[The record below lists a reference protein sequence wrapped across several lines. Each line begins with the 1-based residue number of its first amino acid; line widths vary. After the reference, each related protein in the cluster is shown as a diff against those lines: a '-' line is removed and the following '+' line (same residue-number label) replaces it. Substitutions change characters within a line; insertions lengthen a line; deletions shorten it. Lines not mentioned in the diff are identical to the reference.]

1 MREMKSKSRT
11 SRTGVTRRKASKSA
25 VAPGK
30 RRNTAQTRV
39 FGKRKTPPK
48 GLIASRLYA
57 IAQGEVPMRPFT
69 LGAGVLIAGV
79 VLYGLFVGG
88 HVAAAGRAVTA
99 QADKLMAMAGFSIQ
113 EVTVTGRQHTR
124 PDRLLAALGISRGD
138 SILSFDTEEARER
151 VERLDWVKS
160 ATVTRLLP
168 DAIRLDIVERKPFAI
183 WQRGGFLSV
192 VDKDGTPITDENIKS
207 YASLP
212 FVVGFGAPRAAPE
225 LIAMMAEK
233 YPVLLTR
240 VRAFV
245 RVSER
250 RWNLRLENG
259 VDVKLPEKDVSE
271 ALARLVA
278 YDAEHRIL
286 SRDIVAVDLRLKDRV
301 AVELTEEAANALKD
315 GPAVG
320 VSLQD
325 GDVRSRKTAGTGGRT

>member
-1 MREMKSKSRT
+1 MREMKSKSAK
-11 SRTGVTRRKASKSA
+11 SRTGVTRRKAGKSA

-30 RRNTAQTRV
+30 RRNTAQSRI

-48 GLIASRLYA
+48 GPVASRLYA
-57 IAQGEVPMRPFT
+57 LARGEVPMRPFT
-69 LGAGVLIAGV
+69 MAAGVMLTGV

-88 HVAAAGRAVTA
+88 HVAAAGRAMTA
-99 QADKLMAMAGFSIQ
+99 QADRLMTLAGFSIQ
-113 EVTVTGRQHTR
+113 EVTVTGRHHTK

-138 SILSFDTEEARER
+138 PIVSFDTEAARER

-212 FVVGFGAPRAAPE
+212 FIVGFGAPRAAPE
-225 LIAMMAEK
+225 LIAMMADK
-233 YPVLLTR
+233 YPALLTR

-259 VDVKLPEKDVSE
+259 VDVKLPGKDVPG
-271 ALARLVA
+271 ALARLVK

-286 SRDIVAVDLRLKDRV
+286 SRDIVAVDLRLTDRV
-301 AVELTEEAANALKD
+301 AVELTKDAADSLKD
-315 GPAVG
+315 GSAVG
-320 VSLQD
+320 VSLHD
-325 GDVRSRKTAGTGGRT
+325 GDVRSDNAAGTGGRT